1 VNVLVARTSGVVG
14 GRKLETETSPMA
26 PGPEER
32 HTQDRIA
39 TLSRRQDTA
48 RRSREELEARVEV
61 LEQRCVDLS
70 RLVLRLVDDD
80 LPDDLLDEDVSV
92 ASESDEPLER
102 VVDRIQTRMDYADET
117 SGNSEE
123 SSVDS
128 YL

>member
-1 VNVLVARTSGVVG
+1 MFGASVG
-14 GRKLETETSPMA
+14 AKLEIETTPMT

-48 RRSREELEARVEV
+48 RRSREELEARVAV
-61 LEQRCVDLS
+61 LEQRCADLS
-70 RLVLRLVDDD
+70 RLVLRLVDGE
-80 LPDDLLDEDVSV
+80 LPDDLRDGGVSDVD
-92 ASESDEPLER
+92 ESDEPIER
-102 VVDRIQTRMDYADET
+102 VVERIRSRTDVADET
-117 SGNSEE
+117 SGSGEE

>member
-1 VNVLVARTSGVVG
+1 MT
-14 GRKLETETSPMA
+14 

-48 RRSREELEARVEV
+48 RRSREELEERVAV
-61 LEQRCVDLS
+61 LEQRCTDLS
-70 RLVLRLVDDD
+70 RLVLRLVDGE
-80 LPDDLLDEDVSV
+80 LPDHLSDGLSNGDD
-92 ASESDEPLER
+92 SDEPISR
-102 VVDRIQTRMDYADET
+102 VVDRIRTRTDVADET
-117 SGNSEE
+117 SGSDEE